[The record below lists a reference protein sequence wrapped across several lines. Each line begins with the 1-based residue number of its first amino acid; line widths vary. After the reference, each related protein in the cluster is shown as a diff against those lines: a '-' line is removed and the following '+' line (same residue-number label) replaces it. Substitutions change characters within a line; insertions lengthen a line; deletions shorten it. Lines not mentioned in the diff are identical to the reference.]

1 MLVVAT
7 KNVNNY
13 NNNNNNNNNKVV
25 LLFVN
30 LTECSEIHRTLSLVM
45 SRTNPCQICMSG
57 FFTVLGALFSVKKDA
72 NRKDSTS
79 YLSYLLRVNLN
90 SGKSDIFSTIDYW
103 SLWTGYHKT
112 MRAQVYGSRPGQ
124 TASSGSGQKIGSL

>member
-7 KNVNNY
+7 KNVNIY

-25 LLFVN
+25 LLFEN

-45 SRTNPCQICMSG
+45 SRTNPCQICMYG
-57 FFTVLGALFSVKKDA
+57 IFTVLGALFSVKKDA
-72 NRKDSTS
+72 NRKNL

-90 SGKSDIFSTIDYW
+90 SGKSIFSAPLII
-103 SLWTGYHKT
+103 GE
-112 MRAQVYGSRPGQ
+112 
-124 TASSGSGQKIGSL
+124 ASCLSAVCHQQPSHYDWVS